1 MYNVDYNFGDYLYMT
16 VHYMV
21 YSALPVRGSCTYGK
35 ALNGTGSSWAAAV
48 ALTLIRVAG
57 DIDDSQNFEQV

>member
-16 VHYMV
+16 VHCMV
-21 YSALPVRGSCTYGK
+21 YSAVPVRGELYSK

-48 ALTLIRVAG
+48 ALTLIRAA
-57 DIDDSQNFEQV
+57 EA